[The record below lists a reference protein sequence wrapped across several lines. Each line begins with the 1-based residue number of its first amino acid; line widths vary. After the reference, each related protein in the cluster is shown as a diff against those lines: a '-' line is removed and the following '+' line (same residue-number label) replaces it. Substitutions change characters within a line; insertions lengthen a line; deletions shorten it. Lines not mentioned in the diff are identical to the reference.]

1 MEPVGGVDSSNVSH
15 ARTTPPPPPTQ
26 LLSQTRQ
33 QQGVR
38 LFYTVPI

>member
-1 MEPVGGVDSSNVSH
+1 MEPVGGVDYSNVSR
-15 ARTTPPPPPTQ
+15 ARTTPPPPTQ

-33 QQGVR
+33 QQGIR